1 MSALLIREGIPASR
15 VQLQMRGHTVFI
27 FLFFFHKFHLHVLS
41 KKNTTGMS
49 LYLASRLPEK
59 FYKSYKILQIW
70 KIYNFFE
77 QKDDHAPLHLQ
88 TRVCPCLSLYSR
100 KVRFKGKQ
108 AEEHQ
113 SFNQED
119 LIMHKYNFQF
129 WFNSVRYCSL
139 LKEKRR
145 VFFSYL
151 TQ

>member
-27 FLFFFHKFHLHVLS
+27 FFFFHKFHLHVLS

-49 LYLASRLPEK
+49 LYHASRLPEK

-70 KIYNFFE
+70 KIYNFFK
-77 QKDDHAPLHLQ
+77 QKDDHAPLHQQ
-88 TRVCPCLSLYSR
+88 THVCPCLSLYSR

-108 AEEHQ
+108 AGEHQ

-119 LIMHKYNFQF
+119 LIMHKYNFQLI
-129 WFNSVRYCSL
+129 VRSL
-139 LKEKRR
+139 RKREE
-145 VFFSYL
+145 FFSV
-151 TQ
+151 T

>member
-1 MSALLIREGIPASR
+1 
-15 VQLQMRGHTVFI
+15 
-27 FLFFFHKFHLHVLS
+27 
-41 KKNTTGMS
+41 MS

-77 QKDDHAPLHLQ
+77 QKDDHALLHLQ

-139 LKEKRR
+139 SKEKRR

>member
-27 FLFFFHKFHLHVLS
+27 YLFFFINFICMYSQKRTPLECRFTSPLDYRRNFTNL
-41 KKNTTGMS
+41 T
-49 LYLASRLPEK
+49 
-59 FYKSYKILQIW
+59 KSW
-70 KIYNFFE
+70 KIYNFFK

-88 TRVCPCLSLYSR
+88 THVCPRLSLYSR

-108 AEEHQ
+108 VEEHQ

-139 LKEKRR
+139 SKEKRR
-145 VFFSYL
+145 VFFNYL

>member
-27 FLFFFHKFHLHVLS
+27 NFFFHKFHLHVLS

-70 KIYNFFE
+70 KIYNFFK
-77 QKDDHAPLHLQ
+77 QKDDHAPLHQ
-88 TRVCPCLSLYSR
+88 KTHVCPCLSLYSR

-119 LIMHKYNFQF
+119 LIMHKYNFQLI
-129 WFNSVRYCSL
+129 VRSL
-139 LKEKRR
+139 RKREE
-145 VFFSYL
+145 FFSV
-151 TQ
+151 T